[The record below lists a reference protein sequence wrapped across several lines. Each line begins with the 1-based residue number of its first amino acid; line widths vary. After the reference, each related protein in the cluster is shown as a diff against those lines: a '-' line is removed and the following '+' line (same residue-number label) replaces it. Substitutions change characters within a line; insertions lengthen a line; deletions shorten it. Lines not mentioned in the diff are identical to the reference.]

1 MNELPLQKRKTILLI
16 LALLSLALALSW
28 FKRVMGPASAHL
40 FDLDAQIT
48 RLDSIGGSKESS
60 AKQFISINTAD
71 VKALSLLHGI
81 GRVKAGRII
90 EFRQEHGKFKHLS
103 ELLNVKGIGPKIFE
117 RLKDHITL
125 K

>member
-1 MNELPLQKRKTILLI
+1 MKVHDVG
-16 LALLSLALALSW
+16 SSVV
-28 FKRVMGPASAHL
+28 FSVDSDPASAYL
-40 FDLDAQIT
+40 LDLDVQISQN
-48 RLDSIGGSKESS
+48 LKESS
-60 AKQFISINTAD
+60 AKECISINTAD
-71 VKALSLLHGI
+71 IEELILLHGI

-90 EFRQEHGKFKHLS
+90 EYRQEHGKFKHLS